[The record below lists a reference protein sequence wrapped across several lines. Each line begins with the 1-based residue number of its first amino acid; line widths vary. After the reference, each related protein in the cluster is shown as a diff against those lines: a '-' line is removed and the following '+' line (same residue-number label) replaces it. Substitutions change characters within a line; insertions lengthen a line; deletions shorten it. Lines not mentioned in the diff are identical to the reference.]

1 MREMIR
7 AGKKKK
13 KTNIAAQSFGASCQ
27 GLIVQIIKQG
37 ALTSEPAPAFTE
49 LPN

>member
-1 MREMIR
+1 MREMLR
-7 AGKKKK
+7 AGKKK